1 MPRAVVIS
9 PPFRSHAQPLSV
21 LARSLCGTGVDVVF
35 ASTPEFTDLAAGLDF
50 VPLRTTGNANTGVA
64 ESTVQDTGSARR
76 LDEFLDSTRRGAVP
90 ALLTQ
95 TSHRRA
101 DMLASPEQVLADVA
115 ALHDRLRPD
124 WYLVDQL
131 NYAVTLALHAL
142 GLPFASF
149 CPGHPT
155 YLVARDDQFFGLPQ
169 LWPSAVTPA
178 ESELVELRAA
188 TGLTDRR
195 FTELFADFLR
205 RHAPDRP
212 VPPRA
217 FALTSPHAAV
227 LNYPPFPWLPPL
239 PEGPELVFL
248 GHCTEPDRLDDAWL
262 DRIRGRRLVLVALGT
277 FLSARDDVLRTA
289 VTGALRVPDVTVVV
303 AGGARVAA
311 LADLAADP
319 RVLLEPVVPQRA
331 LLPHVAAIVHH
342 GGNNTFT
349 EAIEAG
355 VPALVLPFS
364 SDQFCVAHDAERSGA
379 GVCLD
384 PNTLTAG
391 QVDTALR
398 GLLDH
403 GRTARLRGLR
413 DDVRAAGP
421 DRGAARLAEVL
432 DRAADRRAERLR

>member
-1 MPRAVVIS
+1 MPRVVVIS

-21 LARSLCGTGVDVVF
+21 LARSLCGVGADVVF
-35 ASTPEFTDLAAGLDF
+35 ASTPEFADLAGGLDF
-50 VPLRTTGNANTGVA
+50 VPLRTTRNANTGVA
-64 ESTVQDTGSARR
+64 QSTAQDADSARR
-76 LDEFLDSTRRGAVP
+76 LDEFLDSTRRGPVA

-95 TSHRRA
+95 TTHRRA
-101 DMLASPEQVLADVA
+101 DMLAAPEDVLADVA
-115 ALHDRLRPD
+115 ALHERLRPD

-131 NYAVTLALHAL
+131 NYAVTLALHTL
-142 GLPFASF
+142 GLPYASF

-169 LWPSAVTPA
+169 LWPSAVSPD
-178 ESELVELRAA
+178 ERELAALREA
-188 TGLTDRR
+188 TRLTDLR
-195 FTELFADFLR
+195 FTGLFADFVR

-212 VPPRA
+212 APGRA

-239 PEGPELVFL
+239 PDGPEHVFL
-248 GHCTEPDRLDDAWL
+248 GHCSDSDPLDDAWR
-262 DRIRGRRLVLVALGT
+262 DRVRGRRVVLVALGT

-289 VTGALRVPDVTVVV
+289 VTGALSIPDVTVVV
-303 AGGARVAA
+303 AGGARVDA

-319 RVLLEPVVPQRA
+319 RVVLEAVVPQRA

-349 EAIEAG
+349 EALEAG

-384 PNTLTAG
+384 PNALTPE
-391 QVDTALR
+391 QVATAVR
-398 GLLDH
+398 GLLDR
-403 GRTARLRGLR
+403 GRTPRLRELR
-413 DDVRAAGP
+413 DGVRAAGP
-421 DRGAARLAEVL
+421 DRGAARLVRVL
-432 DRAADRRAERLR
+432 DRRLSGVPR

>member
-21 LARSLCGTGVDVVF
+21 LARSLCGAGVDVVF
-35 ASTPEFTDLAAGLDF
+35 ASTPEFADLAGGLDF
-50 VPLRTTGNANTGVA
+50 VPLRTTRNANTGIA
-64 ESTVQDTGSARR
+64 QNTVQDSGSTRR

-95 TSHRRA
+95 TAHRRA
-101 DMLASPEQVLADVA
+101 DVLASPEEVLADVA
-115 ALHDRLRPD
+115 ALHERLRPD

-131 NYAVTLALHAL
+131 NYAATLALHAL
-142 GLPFASF
+142 GLPYASF

-155 YLVARDDQFFGLPQ
+155 YLVARDDQYFGLPQ
-169 LWPSAVTPA
+169 LWPSAVAPTDLA
-178 ESELVELRAA
+178 ELREA
-188 TGLTDRR
+188 TRLTDLR

-205 RHAPDRP
+205 RHAPRRP
-212 VPPRA
+212 VPRRA

-227 LNYPPFPWLPPL
+227 LNYPRFPWLPPL
-239 PEGPELVFL
+239 PEEPDLVFL
-248 GHCTEPDRLDDAWL
+248 GHCTEPARLDEAWAARL
-262 DRIRGRRLVLVALGT
+262 TGRRVVLIALGT

-289 VTGALRVPDVTVVV
+289 VTGALGIPDVTVVV
-303 AGGARVAA
+303 AAGARVEA

-319 RVLLEPVVPQRA
+319 RVVLEAEVPQRA
-331 LLPHVAAIVHH
+331 LLPHVHALVHH

-349 EAIEAG
+349 EALEAG

-384 PNTLTAG
+384 PNALTAS
-391 QVDTALR
+391 QVETALR
-398 GLLDH
+398 GLL
-403 GRTARLRGLR
+403 GGGGTPGLLALR
-413 DDVRAAGP
+413 DEVRAAGP
-421 DRGAARLAEVL
+421 DRGAAALVDVL
-432 DRAADRRAERLR
+432 DRKVAAR

>member
-1 MPRAVVIS
+1 MPRVAVIS

-21 LARSLCGTGVDVVF
+21 LARSLSGTGVDVVF
-35 ASTPEFTDLAAGLDF
+35 ASTPEFADLASGLDF
-50 VPLRTTGNANTGVA
+50 VPLRTTRNANTGVA
-64 ESTVQDTGSARR
+64 QTTVQDAESAGR

-95 TSHRRA
+95 TTHRRA
-101 DMLASPEQVLADVA
+101 DMLAAPEEVLSAVA
-115 ALHDRLRPD
+115 ALHERLRPD

-131 NYAVTLALHAL
+131 NYAVTLALHVL

-155 YLVARDDQFFGLPQ
+155 YLVTRDDQFFGLPQ
-169 LWPSAVTPA
+169 LWPSTVAPTDLA
-178 ESELVELRAA
+178 ELREA
-188 TGLTDRR
+188 TRLTDLR
-195 FTELFADFLR
+195 FTELFADFVR
-205 RHAPDRP
+205 RHAPERP
-212 VPPRA
+212 VPRRA

-227 LNYPPFPWLPPL
+227 LNYPRFPWLPPL
-239 PEGPELVFL
+239 PDEPDLVFL
-248 GHCTEPDRLDDAWL
+248 GHCTEPDRLDDDWL
-262 DRIRGRRLVLVALGT
+262 ARIRGRRVVLVALGT

-289 VTGALRVPDVTVVV
+289 VTGALGIPDVTVVV
-303 AGGARVAA
+303 AGGARVEA

-349 EAIEAG
+349 EAVEAG

-384 PNTLTAG
+384 PNALTADG
-391 QVDTALR
+391 VESALR

-403 GRTARLRGLR
+403 GRTPRLLGLR
-413 DDVRAAGP
+413 DEVRAAGP
-421 DRGAARLAEVL
+421 DRGAARLAEVM
-432 DRAADRRAERLR
+432 DRAVGR